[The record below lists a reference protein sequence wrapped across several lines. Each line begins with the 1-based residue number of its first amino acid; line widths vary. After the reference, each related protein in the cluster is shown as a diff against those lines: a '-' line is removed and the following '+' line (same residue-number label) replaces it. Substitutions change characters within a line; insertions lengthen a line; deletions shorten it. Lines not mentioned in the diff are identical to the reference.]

1 MLTKPF
7 RGNITIPE
15 KRYNQKKSYP
25 TAGGKKH
32 RKVIVTKKEKSN
44 TRPRKTNKIY
54 QSGIVHTD
62 TAEQILDIFRAH
74 LSTHP
79 PRYFGDI
86 DSIAEFLYF
95 QYTETNPVENET
107 VRKSYTAFMD
117 ELTEALGYD
126 KGTWSEEVASI
137 EAKVN
142 VAVSEYEK
150 AAYIEGMKLEARIVM
165 ELCGVISKE

>member
-1 MLTKPF
+1 MM
-7 RGNITIPE
+7 RE
-15 KRYNQKKSYP
+15 
-25 TAGGKKH
+25 
-32 RKVIVTKKEKSN
+32 
-44 TRPRKTNKIY
+44 KTNKIY
-54 QSGIVHTD
+54 RSGIVHTD
-62 TAEQILDIFRAH
+62 TAEQILDIFRTH
-74 LSTHP
+74 LLNHP

-95 QYTETNPVENET
+95 QYTETNLVENET

-126 KGTWSEEVASI
+126 KEVWSEEAASI

-150 AAYIEGMKLEARIVM
+150 AEYRRHEAGSKGCDGIVWGDRKNKA
-165 ELCGVISKE
+165 LT

>member
-1 MLTKPF
+1 ML
-7 RGNITIPE
+7 N
-15 KRYNQKKSYP
+15 
-25 TAGGKKH
+25 
-32 RKVIVTKKEKSN
+32 
-44 TRPRKTNKIY
+44 
-54 QSGIVHTD
+54 
-62 TAEQILDIFRAH
+62 
-74 LSTHP
+74 HP

-95 QYTETNPVENET
+95 NTQKQTSWRTKT

-126 KGTWSEEVASI
+126 KEVWSEEAASI

-150 AAYIEGMKLEARIVM
+150 AAYIEGMKLGARVVM
-165 ELCGVISKE
+165 SRSEMFM